1 MVRQRS
7 AKPRFGGSIP
17 PAASLPTIR
26 AAMRYA
32 LSIAVVLGLMP
43 TPPAATFAAAQEEAT
58 PSERPPLEWTPWT
71 SDVPVVDMTGEWLFD
86 AAASDPMVEVWRERE
101 VVYRIDQ
108 QIDRIVFEFRP
119 ENGQQNVQTYRWA
132 NAVSE
137 FERGNAEVR
146 ERAHWTDNGRVLEV
160 EGRWWSFDDQSTVR
174 RYTFRYE
181 VTSGEVLVFTQGDE
195 HGTTVW
201 RFRRRR

>member
-17 PAASLPTIR
+17 PAASFSAVGRGQQR
-26 AAMRYA
+26 AAIAILAA
-32 LSIAVVLGLMP
+32 LTLSALATASAV
-43 TPPAATFAAAQEEAT
+43 AQEQAD
-58 PSERPPLEWTPWT
+58 PPERPPLEWTPWI

-86 AAASDPMVEVWRERE
+86 AASSDPMVEVWRDRE
-101 VVYRIDQ
+101 VSYRIDQ

-119 ENGQQNVQTYRWA
+119 ENGEQNVQTYRWA
-132 NAVSE
+132 GSVSE
-137 FERGNAEVR
+137 FERGAAEVR
-146 ERAHWTDNGRVLEV
+146 ERAHWTGNGRVLEV

-181 VTSGEVLVFTQGDE
+181 FASGEVLVFTQGDE